1 MRRFL
6 KALILCTLVA
16 SVFLPRLGE
25 TCGPFFSA
33 AIFARARGPDRP
45 MADFARGRI
54 GVVLPDW
61 YEAYRVVAY
70 RYLESKPLSAAEQQ
84 SLLDHYDDERRIEP
98 PNRWVEAI
106 TDWASAEAQYDPAPA
121 PDDLQ
126 EFKQVMNRFN
136 ASPSCLA
143 PASVTAV
150 PTLKDRARRFG
161 ASSPELQEWIRGQ
174 NVVFSNCG
182 GRNNIPPE
190 LPVTANPLLRAD
202 RAYQIAAAHFYA
214 GPTEGHEIALKDF
227 QAIAADKSS
236 PWHSLASYLIARTLI
251 RQASVTAEENQT
263 YNPVYLAKAEVQLE
277 AILKDPAQ
285 RSVHDDAESLLGLVR
300 YRLHPDQRLSELGTL
315 LGGGGTDI
323 HFGQDL
329 VDYTW
334 LGRRGTSRA
343 NDDLSAWLCPGC
355 TPNRA
360 IEKRRTT
367 RSMPWLVA
375 MLWELKPSDAAFS
388 EVMAAAAKV
397 PPTSEAY
404 TTVAYYR
411 VRLARESGD
420 DELARQVL
428 KAARAQSKDLS
439 GHMLILGSR
448 LSPPQ
453 RFATGRAKR

>member
-1 MRRFL
+1 
-6 KALILCTLVA
+6 
-16 SVFLPRLGE
+16 
-25 TCGPFFSA
+25 
-33 AIFARARGPDRP
+33 
-45 MADFARGRI
+45 
-54 GVVLPDW
+54 
-61 YEAYRVVAY
+61 
-70 RYLESKPLSAAEQQ
+70 
-84 SLLDHYDDERRIEP
+84 
-98 PNRWVEAI
+98 
-106 TDWASAEAQYDPAPA
+106 
-121 PDDLQ
+121 
-126 EFKQVMNRFN
+126 MNRFN

-143 PASVTAV
+143 PAFVTAV

-227 QAIAADKSS
+227 QAIAAGKSS

-300 YRLHPDQRLSELGTL
+300 CRLHPDQRLSELGTL

-428 KAARAQSKDLS
+428 KAARAQSKDFPASAIHLFQDEQ
-439 GHMLILGSR
+439 MQVATDFETFESR
-448 LSPPQ
+448 LWQNPIEYDDGVGDIVPCEKADSPGCGPQ
-453 RFATGRAKR
+453 FSPAAATLLNTRVPVEVFASVAQWRAFPANLHQRMAPCAWPWRRGDGAKGEGRGASLPDRGDRAAPGWCAGPLPLPADEWQSNVDYVSEDIGGTMCPS